1 MKKWIA
7 LFLACAM
14 ALSLCAC
21 QKGGEEE
28 PTQAPTAP
36 TEPSAPEPNFYLLTQ
51 INTAQLG
58 EGQDVSG
65 KTLLL
70 YDEDYHFLGTESYY
84 DDILTA
90 SVTYRDNTMDLL
102 REQHFGSDGSVKLSY
117 VYEYDEKGNILNYSG
132 TAADGT
138 VFVSRVY
145 AYDQKGRLDS
155 FEEFSDG
162 QLDYWES
169 YGYDAEGL
177 RETFSSG
184 DGRGNLLQQLSY
196 RNVVEDGKLMGVIA
210 LKDGEYYHTIA
221 YNDDGNPVTEVWY
234 EPEFRVIATLQ
245 YTYTE
250 SGKPL
255 AQVRTDRNER
265 ETERIEYEYDP
276 LDQLVAVRWYQYG
289 DLVRESQYTYEN
301 GLRTGYK
308 SFSYDQLHEEHTY
321 IYQAVYLPEEQAEI
335 LSGIYE
341 ELMP

>member
-70 YDEDYHFLGTESYY
+70 YDEDYHFLGTKSYSG
-84 DDILTA
+84 DTLTA
-90 SVTYRDNTMDLL
+90 SVTYRNNTMDLL
-102 REQHFGSDGSVKLSY
+102 SKLTYGPDGSVKISY

-132 TAADGT
+132 TDSDGT
-138 VFVSRVY
+138 VFVNRVY
-145 AYDQKGRLDS
+145 NYNQKGQLDS
-155 FEEFSDG
+155 FEEFYDG

-184 DGRGNLLQQLSY
+184 DGRGNLIQQLSY
-196 RNVVEDGKLMGVIA
+196 RNVVENGKLKGVIS

-221 YNDDGNPVTEVWY
+221 YNDDGNPVTEVRY
-234 EPEFRVIATLQ
+234 EPEFRVIATIQ

-255 AQVRTDRNER
+255 TQVHTDRNER
-265 ETERIEYEYDP
+265 KTERVEYEYDQ
-276 LDQLVAVRWYQYG
+276 LDQLVAVRWFQYG
-289 DLVRESQYTYEN
+289 DLVREFQYTYEN

-308 SFSYDQLHEEHTY
+308 SFSYDQLYEEHTY
-321 IYQAVYLPEEQAEI
+321 TYEAVYLPEEQAEI

>member
-7 LFLACAM
+7 LLLVCVM
-14 ALSLCAC
+14 VLSLCAC
-21 QKGGEEE
+21 KKGGAEE

-36 TEPSAPEPNFYLLTQ
+36 TEPPAPEPNFYLLTQ
-51 INTAQLG
+51 INTAQPG

-70 YDEDYHFLGTESYY
+70 YDEDYRFLGTESYSG
-84 DDILTA
+84 DILTA
-90 SVTYRDNTMDLL
+90 SVTYRNNTMDLL
-102 REQHFGSDGSVKLSY
+102 SKLTYGPDGTVKISY

-132 TAADGT
+132 TASDGT

-145 AYDQKGRLDS
+145 DYNQKGQLDS
-155 FEEFSDG
+155 FEEFCDG

-184 DGRGNLLQQLSY
+184 DGKGNLLQQLSY
-196 RNVVEDGKLMGVIA
+196 RNVVEDGKLKGVIA
-210 LKDGEYYHTIA
+210 LKDGEYYHTVA
-221 YNDDGNPVTEVWY
+221 YNDDGNPVTEVRY
-234 EPEFRVIATLQ
+234 EPEFRVIATIQ

-255 AQVRTDRNER
+255 AQVYTDRNER
-265 ETERIEYEYDP
+265 ETERIEYEYDQ

-289 DLVRESQYTYEN
+289 NLVREFRYTYEN

-308 SFSYDQLHEEHTY
+308 SFSYDQLNEEHTY
-321 IYQAVYLPEEQAEI
+321 TYEAVYLSEEQAQI
-335 LSGIYE
+335 LTGIYE